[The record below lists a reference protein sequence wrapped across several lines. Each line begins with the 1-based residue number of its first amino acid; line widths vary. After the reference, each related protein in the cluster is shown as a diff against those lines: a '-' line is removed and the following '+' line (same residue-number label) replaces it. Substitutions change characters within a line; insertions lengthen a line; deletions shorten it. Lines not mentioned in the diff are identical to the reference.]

1 MIDVCIICARQGS
14 KGVKNKNIKNILG
27 KALITWSIKQAINS
41 KLFYKVYVSTDSKT
55 IASISKKNGAE
66 VPFLRSKK
74 LSGDKV
80 SKYLVWKDSLKK
92 IENITGKKIRYFVDL
107 DCTNPIRSK
116 KDIANTIKLLK
127 KNKNADAIVT
137 IAQSKKNPYFNM
149 LEKTKNKMLKISKN
163 IKKNITSRQSA
174 PKVYDLVANIYCL
187 KADYLKKSK
196 HLLEGNI
203 FGYEVNQNKSIDI
216 DSKYDLEIVKMF
228 LKKFN
233 KNE

>member
-55 IASISKKNGAE
+55 IANISKKNGAE

-137 IAQSKKNPYFNM
+137 IAQSKKIHI
-149 LEKTKNKMLKISKN
+149 LICWRKQKIK
-163 IKKNITSRQSA
+163 
-174 PKVYDLVANIYCL
+174 C
-187 KADYLKKSK
+187 
-196 HLLEGNI
+196 
-203 FGYEVNQNKSIDI
+203 
-216 DSKYDLEIVKMF
+216 
-228 LKKFN
+228 
-233 KNE
+233 